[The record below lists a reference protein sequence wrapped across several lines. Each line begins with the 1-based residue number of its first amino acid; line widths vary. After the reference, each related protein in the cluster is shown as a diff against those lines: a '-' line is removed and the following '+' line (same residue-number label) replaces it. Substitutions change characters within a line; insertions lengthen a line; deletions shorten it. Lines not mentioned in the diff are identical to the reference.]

1 MTVEFNQVN
10 YVYQQG
16 TPYEYHALR
25 DITTQFDDGKYY
37 AVIGQTGSGK
47 STLIQHFNGLLKPTT
62 GTMVFNDIVIQQKT
76 KDKLLRDIRK
86 KVGIVFQ
93 FPESQLFEDSVDKE
107 IEFGPKNFG
116 MDIEKVKKR
125 AFQLLLEFGFPR
137 EIMTLSPFQMSG
149 GQMRKIA
156 LTSILAMDPDIIILD
171 EPTAGLDPQSKKQ
184 IMRKIK
190 ELQQQHN
197 KTIILITHEMNDVAK
212 YADEVKLMHNGELTD
227 DLTPRELFADSD
239 AVNKYQLDV
248 PEVVKLQRD
257 VEEKYHFKFD
267 KVALTEEE
275 FVEMYKEWR
284 SNER

>member
-1 MTVEFNQVN
+1 MTIEFNQVN

-25 DITTQFDDGKYY
+25 DITTQFDDAKYY

-47 STLIQHFNGLLKPTT
+47 STLIQHFNGLLKPTV
-62 GTMVFNDIVIQQKT
+62 GKMIFNDVVIQHKT

-125 AFQLLLEFGFPR
+125 AFQMLLEFGFPR

-184 IMRKIK
+184 IMSKIK
-190 ELQQQHN
+190 ELQQQYN
-197 KTIILITHEMNDVAK
+197 KTIILITHEMDDVAK
-212 YADEVKLMHNGELTD
+212 YADEIKLMQNGKLTD
-227 DLTPRELFADSD
+227 DLTPRELFANSEYI
-239 AVNKYQLDV
+239 NKYQLDV
-248 PEVVKLQRD
+248 PEVVKLQHD
-257 VEEKYHFKFD
+257 IEAKYHFKFD
-267 KVALTEEE
+267 KIALTEEE
-275 FVEMYKEWR
+275 FVDMYKEWR

>member
-62 GTMVFNDIVIQQKT
+62 GKMVFNDIVIQEKT

-86 KVGIVFQ
+86 RVGIVFQ

-184 IMRKIK
+184 IMSKIK

-212 YADEVKLMHNGELTD
+212 YADEIKLMHNGELTD
-227 DLTPRELFADSD
+227 ALTPRELFADSD
-239 AVNKYQLDV
+239 IVNKYQLDV